1 MPDKTGSITPEQ
13 GSKILGVLVGGG
25 PAPGINGVISSL
37 TIEAINNG
45 MSVIGIM
52 DGFKWLSRG
61 DTSHVKPLTIKDVS
75 RIHFQGGSILRTA
88 RDNPT
93 KDPKK
98 MENVTTALK
107 ELDVKYL
114 VTIGGDDTAYTAS
127 LIQQKVPGRI
137 RMVHIPKTI
146 DNDLPLPGYT
156 STFGFQTARHRG
168 VEIVQTLMEDA
179 RTTDRWYFLVSMGR
193 KAGHLALGI
202 GYAAGATLTLIAEE
216 FKQEPIPLKYLCD
229 IIEGSMIK
237 RFAMGRGDGIVVMAE
252 GIIDKLSEDELTELR
267 DVERDEHDHLRFTEV
282 QLGRIVRNRVRDSL
296 ASRGIVKTIVESD
309 IGYELRCA
317 PPIPYDIEYTRNLGY
332 GAIKFLLGG
341 ESGAM
346 ISYQA
351 GKLVPIY
358 FDDMIDSRTGKVR
371 LRLVNV
377 HTESYEVSRKYMIR
391 LTHEDFEDPEQLRR
405 LAEAG
410 KMSESEF
417 VERFKYLV

>member
-1 MPDKTGSITPEQ
+1 MSDNGLTAEH
-13 GSKILGVLVGGG
+13 GSKVLGVLVGGG
-25 PAPGINGVISSL
+25 PAPGINGVISAL

-52 DGFKWLSRG
+52 DGFKWLCQG

-93 KDPKK
+93 KDPEK
-98 MENVTTALK
+98 MENVISALK
-107 ELDVKYL
+107 VLDVKYL

-137 RMVHIPKTI
+137 RMAHIPKTI

-168 VEIVQTLMEDA
+168 VDIVQTLMEDA

-216 FKQEPIPLKYLCD
+216 FNRDTIPLKHLCD
-229 IIEGSMIK
+229 LIEATMIK
-237 RFAMGRGDGIVVMAE
+237 RLSMGRGDGVVIMAE

-317 PPIPYDIEYTRNLGY
+317 SPIPYDIEYTRNLGY

-346 ISYQA
+346 ITYQA

-377 HTESYEVSRKYMIR
+377 HTESYEVSLKYMIR
-391 LTHEDFEDPEQLRR
+391 LSREDFEDPEQLKR